1 MEWGWKSKKCFVKK
15 SFNQFCAVFEA
26 DRYIGWLGNGWEWK
40 GLWKRQADIWT
51 IGQNYSNGCAEESR
65 TVEGL
70 RINPRY
76 WSFPQFYGTVRR
88 NVLIPIVVYPV
99 TYWSSQCLCQLIV
112 PTYCTGDH
120 LPSNQL
126 IMSAVGSSNSYLW
139 KSHVEAK
146 SLDSAE
152 VRINSPQ
159 KIRQELYG
167 KRMGQ
172 GETFRG
178 REW

>member
-1 MEWGWKSKKCFVKK
+1 MKKALTTTSGHLDNWPELFKWMRGGVQNSGGTSDQSKILIFSTVLRHGTAQRIDPHR
-15 SFNQFCAVFEA
+15 SVSRNLLILAMSVPI
-26 DRYIGWLGNGWEWK
+26 DRSHL
-40 GLWKRQADIWT
+40 
-51 IGQNYSNGCAEESR
+51 
-65 TVEGL
+65 
-70 RINPRY
+70 
-76 WSFPQFYGTVRR
+76 
-88 NVLIPIVVYPV
+88 
-99 TYWSSQCLCQLIV
+99 LCWRLNMS
-112 PTYCTGDH
+112 DH

-126 IMSAVGSSNSYLW
+126 IMSAVGSSNSFLW

-172 GETFRG
+172 GE
-178 REW
+178 